1 MDGIRGWVKWVLFFN
16 SYSPLFLILL
26 WRQISA
32 ARAGGEEVLGA
43 LLGPPYLAAA
53 LAVVIALSNA
63 IVAFLLLQSRRLA
76 AERLNVKSWTSNSG
90 EALSYIVT
98 YIIPFLDFEASK
110 DLVPLLIL
118 LGVIGVVYVNS
129 NLLYT
134 NPILSLFGIRIFE
147 VTLDSERKLM
157 LMTWKPE
164 PCQEEKGVLLAR
176 NISGNIY
183 LEK

>member
-1 MDGIRGWVKWVLFFN
+1 MSDIRGWVKWVLFFS

-26 WRQISA
+26 WRQL
-32 ARAGGEEVLGA
+32 AGAGTAGA
-43 LLGPPYLAAA
+43 LKAFLAPPYLIPG
-53 LAVVIALSNA
+53 LAVVIVVSNA
-63 IVAFLLLQSRRLA
+63 IAGILLLQARRLE
-76 AERLNVKSWTSNSG
+76 AERIRVESWSSKTG

-98 YIIPFLDFEASK
+98 YIIPFLNFDPAK

-134 NPILSLFGIRIFE
+134 NPVLSLFGIRIFE
-147 VTLDSERKLM
+147 VTRDSGRKLM
-157 LMTWKPE
+157 VLTWKSE
-164 PCQEEKGVLLAR
+164 PCQEHNKVLLAR
-176 NISGNIY
+176 KVSGNIY